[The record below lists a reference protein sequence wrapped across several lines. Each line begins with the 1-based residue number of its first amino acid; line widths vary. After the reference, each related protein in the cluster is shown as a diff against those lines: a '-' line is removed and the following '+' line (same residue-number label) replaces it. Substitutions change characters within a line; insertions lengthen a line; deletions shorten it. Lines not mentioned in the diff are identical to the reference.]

1 MKVSD
6 FLEKPFPSE
15 DGYRLMEISQ
25 IFYWDIGD
33 FKLQLV
39 FHKVSDARSKLT
51 SNKKALRIHENLGSD
66 QTFKTNC
73 SIAFQRLFVVGSI
86 WWNKGS
92 VQAVAPSSY
101 LEYCS
106 ISDVFLE
113 SNSVIQTNTSIFQES
128 FEFNDKRGDD
138 VITRNAS
145 ILMYELESTLY
156 EHRTENNEH
165 RFFKHQPKWQV
176 ETIDFVAFD
185 PSEIHRYFFSSKNPE
200 LTDFNSRLLIPQFN
214 SLNSPED
221 NWLFDP
227 KQSKI
232 KDGKHNVYLR
242 NKKDLLDSDIIG
254 NLAYQPL
261 FRDKVRKMQNVLNLK
276 KNEEKKSEQKD
287 KGYYFFSSIE
297 GLPIISF
304 SRMKGYAF
312 RVTRNDG
319 KRGLYFVQLHAFS
332 KTIDHSY
339 TPIIPD
345 KDGEVI
351 PYPGGGGSGGNGGTP
366 KGDPEEKLDIDYGGG
381 SNPKDKPVE
390 TDALGL
396 DELFNPVLDVVIEEP
411 VKDKLDEDKKLPDGK
426 GGNGGEGGETVSPP
440 GLPEQEPGHTPVIR
454 ETVRARDYF
463 DHFPNILRE
472 VALRLE
478 KKKYSISLSFYSQ
491 NLLTEPIEEVIKCNK
506 LSIDHGS
513 NEDNWSLYLAVIKVA
528 LGSANRY
535 YYLFEKTSATK
546 VNSRTWLYAEDSY
559 KVIWQDKLL
568 DKIHDFL
575 YEDFP
580 TKADRVAPNNKFNH
594 KQRETI
600 IVNGVS
606 KDVQIRQEDAIEH
619 QIEKITSRILKTFES

>member
-1 MKVSD
+1 
-6 FLEKPFPSE
+6 
-15 DGYRLMEISQ
+15 MEVSQ
-25 IFYWDIGD
+25 IFYWEIGD
-33 FKLQLV
+33 FRLQLV

-51 SNKKALRIHENLGSD
+51 SNKKALSIHENLGPD
-66 QTFKTNC
+66 ETFKTNC

-86 WWNKGS
+86 WWNRGS
-92 VQAVAPSSY
+92 IQAVAPSSY

-113 SNSVIQTNTSIFQES
+113 SNLVTQTNTSIFQES
-128 FEFNDKRGDD
+128 FGFDDKRGDN
-138 VITRNAS
+138 VITRNS
-145 ILMYELESTLY
+145 GILMYEFDQTLN
-156 EHRTENNEH
+156 EHRPENNEF
-165 RFFKHQPKWQV
+165 RFFKHQWKWKD
-176 ETIDFVAFD
+176 EKIDFVAFD
-185 PSEIHRYFFSSKNPE
+185 SSEVHRYFFSSKNRE

-214 SLNSPED
+214 SINSPED
-221 NWLFDP
+221 NRLFDP
-227 KQSKI
+227 KQSKM

-242 NKKDLLDSDIIG
+242 SKEDLLDSDIIG

-276 KNEEKKSEQKD
+276 QNEENKSEQKE
-287 KGYYFFSSIE
+287 KGYYLFSSIE

-312 RVTRNDG
+312 RVTRSDG

-339 TPIIPD
+339 TPILPD
-345 KDGEVI
+345 KDGEI
-351 PYPGGGGSGGNGGTP
+351 ILYPQGGGTGGNGGTP
-366 KGDPEEKLDIDYGGG
+366 KGEPQEKIDIEYGGG

-396 DELFNPVLDVVIEEP
+396 DELFNPVIDVVIEDP

-426 GGNGGEGGETVSPP
+426 GGNGGEGGGTVSPP
-440 GLPEQEPGHTPVIR
+440 GLPEQDPGHTPVIR

-472 VALRLE
+472 VAFRLE
-478 KKKYSISLSFYSQ
+478 KKEYSTMLNFYSQ
-491 NLLTEPIEEVIKCNK
+491 DLLTVPVEEVIKCNK
-506 LSIDHGS
+506 LPIIHGS
-513 NEDNWSLYLAVIKVA
+513 NEENWSLYLAVIKVT
-528 LGSANRY
+528 LGSTDRY
-535 YYLFEKTSATK
+535 YYLFEKTSETK

-559 KVIWQDKLL
+559 KVIEQDELL
-568 DKIHDFL
+568 KRIEDFL
-575 YEDFP
+575 YQDFP
-580 TKADRVAPNNKFNH
+580 TKADRIAPNNKFNH